1 MRANSF
7 MTRFKLGSLKPK
19 KKNKLRKKYGDK
31 LIFVEVS
38 FALELGGRYICWSSA
53 FRRDVMCHEST
64 KGDDDSGNC
73 LSAP

>member
-38 FALELGGRYICWSSA
+38 FALELGGREVA
-53 FRRDVMCHEST
+53 
-64 KGDDDSGNC
+64 KP
-73 LSAP
+73 L